1 MDEVMKSLLGVIDAE
16 GPLTL
21 TEDRTRRRGGYIRLG
36 HDVARRA
43 EKRGLATVAPYPNCG
58 YAIIATITDKGR
70 QALARARAAA

>member
-1 MDEVMKSLLGVIDAE
+1 MDEVLQCLLRIIDAE

-43 EKRGLATVAPYPNCG
+43 ETRGLATVAPYPNCS
-58 YAIIATITDKGR
+58 YAVIATITDKGR
-70 QALARARAAA
+70 AALARART